1 MPKKPKIAALIPA
14 RSGSKRIKNKNIRK
28 LNGIPLIAYSIQA
41 ARESG
46 LFERVIVSTDSP
58 QIAGIA
64 INFGAEVPFLRPSKF
79 AHDTSPDIEWLS
91 HLLGDIGELPE
102 YFAIL
107 RPTSPF
113 RTSGTIL
120 RAWTEFLKV
129 PSAESIRAVEKCLQH
144 PAKMWRLSGNF
155 LQPLMENPDKKAIP
169 WHSTPYQKLPEIHAQ
184 NASLEIAKVEVV
196 TEKGSIS
203 GDRIL
208 AFKTQGFEG
217 YDINCE
223 KDWIYAEHLIKIGKV
238 KLPKIKKQKKL

>member
-1 MPKKPKIAALIPA
+1 M
-14 RSGSKRIKNKNIRK
+14 
-28 LNGIPLIAYSIQA
+28 Y
-41 ARESG
+41 
-46 LFERVIVSTDSP
+46 VSAP
-58 QIAGIA
+58 
-64 INFGAEVPFLRPSKF
+64 
-79 AHDTSPDIEWLS
+79 
-91 HLLGDIGELPE
+91 
-102 YFAIL
+102 
-107 RPTSPF
+107 
-113 RTSGTIL
+113 
-120 RAWTEFLKV
+120 
-129 PSAESIRAVEKCLQH
+129 RAVLDIFSCGGRGVVPGH
-144 PAKMWRLSGNF
+144 
-155 LQPLMENPDKKAIP
+155 PDKKAIP